1 MEQGRRVATPSASPR
16 PFFNPWVTV
25 LGALLVTVL
34 LGFFA
39 AYL

>member
-16 PFFNPWVTV
+16 PFFNPWVTA
-25 LGALLVTVL
+25 LWALLVTVL